1 MFRFLI
7 LLAGVLLSSADLF
20 AQQNKRANIWYFG
33 NNAGVDF
40 SGGSPRSV
48 SGSEMQQWE
57 GCSSICDEEGKLLLY
72 SNGIQIWNRNNQVI
86 SGDEPLG
93 GNDTATQSVI
103 ILPKPGS
110 KTIYYV
116 FTTNTKL
123 SCIIV
128 DVTLNSG
135 NGGIISRQI
144 LLESSTEKLTATAH
158 CNQKDIWILS
168 HEGGNNSFKCFL
180 LTEKG
185 LKKSTVDSRVGTA
198 FDARRSLG
206 HMKFSPKG
214 DRLALA
220 YFEKSI
226 VELFKFDNQ
235 TGKVFSPTRLLDPDF
250 SRGYG
255 LEFSPNGKYLYVGKT
270 LFPTAPIYQL
280 NLSGS
285 SSQEILRSK
294 RVVGKIPSEY
304 FGALQLGPDQKI
316 YIARNGSNYLSI
328 IHNPDHEGNGC
339 AFEVDGL
346 RINSGTV
353 GIGLPNFPGSFLQE
367 LTTVRVASAGTCND
381 IILTAETTPVND
393 VFVYQWYKDGDPL
406 RHATGKTYIPGSS
419 GVYTVGV
426 SRDCS
431 DEMVISKPFQVHV
444 LESNP
449 KWIKLDCGS
458 IMLEANAN
466 SNVKWSGTNITALN
480 ENEPLVNLVGS
491 GQETY
496 QLMVYDINNSC
507 SMEKEVFV
515 DFGKCDATVLI
526 PDIFTPNGD
535 QINDVFEVI
544 ISDGEGVQLKIYD
557 RWGEVIYLAE
567 KEGIRWDGKINGS
580 DAMTGAYTYTLH
592 YKNANGHDFTRR
604 GAIILQR

>member
-7 LLAGVLLSSADLF
+7 LLAGVLASTADLF

-57 GCSSICDEEGKLLLY
+57 GCSSICDEEGKLILY
-72 SNGIQIWNRNNQVI
+72 SNGIQIWNRKNQVI

-220 YFEKSI
+220 NFDKSI
-226 VELFKFDNQ
+226 ELFKFDNQ
-235 TGKVFSPTRLLDPDF
+235 IGKVFSPTRLLDPDF

-280 NLSGS
+280 NLSGVT
-285 SSQEILRSK
+285 SQEILRSK
-294 RVVGKIPSEY
+294 KVVGTIPSEY

-328 IHNPDHEGNGC
+328 IHNPDLEGDGC

-353 GIGLPNFPGSFLQE
+353 GIGLPNFPGSFLKE

-381 IILTAETTPVND
+381 IILTAETTPVEE

-419 GVYTVGV
+419 GVYMVGV
-426 SRDCS
+426 SRNCS
-431 DEMVISKPFQVHV
+431 DEMVISEPFQVHV

-507 SMEKEVFV
+507 SLEKEVFV
-515 DFGKCDATVLI
+515 DFGNCDAKLLI
-526 PDIFTPNGD
+526 PDVFTPNGD
-535 QINDVFEVI
+535 GVNEDFRIMI
-544 ISDGEGVQLKIYD
+544 IGGIPAKLTIYN
-557 RWGEVIYLAE
+557 RWGEVMFVDQSSNPV
-567 KEGIRWDGKINGS
+567 WNGKIGGS
-580 DAMTGAYTYTLH
+580 QSENGAYTYIFEYRNESGQEFL
-592 YKNANGHDFTRR
+592 KR
-604 GAIILQR
+604 GTILLIR